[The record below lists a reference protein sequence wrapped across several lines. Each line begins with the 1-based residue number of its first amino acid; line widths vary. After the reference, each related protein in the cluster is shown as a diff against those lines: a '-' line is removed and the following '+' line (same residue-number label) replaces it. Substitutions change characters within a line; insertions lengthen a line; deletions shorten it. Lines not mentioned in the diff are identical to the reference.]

1 MRYYDG
7 DNAIV
12 RWRQCDIGYTTA
24 LCSWPFGLANTEW
37 WDGRKGLIR
46 FTSNTTMEGYTVTT
60 TYNVPPFTKWE
71 CHSTQKLST
80 NGYFSLKSTVSAVLF
95 NGGTW
100 YLYLCL
106 KLTAI
111 TDATFRYYIRNPTQT
126 ASLSYNRVSTENV
139 NSPLAYN
146 SICLEDSSPNLPLA
160 SEYGV
165 WIKKGQEVN
174 AKIACPYALLGTY
187 AFDYRN
193 DATGASSS
201 CTGKALD
208 MCTVNT
214 EMRFNYSGCDP
225 NLTALSFSASNTV
238 WCVDNVLYNNF
249 YYVTTFNGNDADAT
263 IDNVTT
269 FRFSC
274 FALSTDGSA
283 DKVFDSSCGNNT
295 DNIFLT
301 RTSASPCP
309 SCPILTAP
317 ANGAVTYKT
326 DGATT
331 NAIFTCSSQF
341 SLAGPAF
348 RTCQA
353 NFTWSDQNPTCT
365 CIAPSSFAN
374 GSVSISSDGT
384 TLSYT
389 CKAGFVLV
397 GNQTRTCT
405 GSNSWSG
412 APPACTACVT
422 IAATPG
428 LLTNLTSTGLT
439 TVAYFTCTVGYTL
452 TGSASSTCQTS
463 GSWNTVAATCVAC
476 QTLTISGSMTQ
487 SMTTNGY
494 VSVVTFSC
502 KSGYTLSG
510 DVSRTCGTAGT
521 WNGTQSTCDC
531 IDSSPPINGTITRNG
546 TFAYFRCNAGFVM
559 TGSAISE
566 CLSNGTGWSSPTPT
580 CNACSVLSNVSGGS
594 YTLSSNGTTTT
605 ATYTCST
612 GYTISGVTSLI
623 CQTSAV
629 WSSSTP
635 TCVKCSNLTSI
646 ASGNITYNSNGL
658 VTSAQYACAGG
669 YYLKGNGTTVCKT
682 DGTWSSGAPE
692 CLCNNVTAPANGGIF
707 SQDGKAV
714 TYSCNLN
721 YSISSPALGYRS
733 CNPDGSGWTGSDPT
747 CVLCAPL
754 SPVTNATYTLSTS
767 SNLITQ
773 ATFSCNVGWSMF
785 GNENTKCQ
793 GDGSWSPASSSL
805 DYPSC
810 VACPLVVTPSSG
822 HVTLSSAGGKAT
834 VATYTCATGYTLI
847 GVNASTC
854 IANTK
859 TSTYWNYP
867 SGGTCKCST
876 PTKPANGNVTA
887 DGAEVT
893 FTCDSGYSMNGS
905 SSGVCGSNGTGW
917 SIATPACIQCP
928 ALQSVSSGSV
938 SYTTDGV
945 KTSAIF
951 SCSTGSTLNGP
962 VNIMCNAGVWQQAA
976 PNCVSCPPLP
986 TVSIT
991 TGNVTLKSNGT
1002 TTTAHYNCPPNYKL
1016 NGQSTL
1022 TCGSNG
1028 LWDIVASDCVC
1039 DTPSGVVGGQF
1050 VVADDGLSVN
1060 YSCQAG
1066 YSMVGTANVVCD
1078 ANGTGWKTTFPNCTN
1093 CVNLPS
1099 PANGS
1104 ISFASNGTHT
1114 SAQYLCGV
1122 GFTLSGGDTPT
1133 CKPDGTWTTST
1144 QPVCKKCAALPEVSV
1159 STGHVTLATNG
1170 SVTIATYT
1178 CPTGY
1183 KVKGSSVLT
1192 CGSDGTWNQPSG
1204 SDCVCDDPSLP
1215 VGGNYTISDDGLSVT
1230 FRCSAGYTMVGTQTV
1245 NCARNGTGYL
1255 STPPTCTKCENL
1267 PPPTSGNV
1275 RVVTDGTQTSAVY
1288 SCDVGATLV
1297 GEATPTCL
1305 GNGTWTNT
1313 KPSCVSCPGLKNISV
1328 SNGSVTL
1335 GTDGKTTT
1343 ATYVCPYNYVVNGD
1357 AALTCQPDGTWSAR
1371 ESECVSC
1378 AILPPVSIS
1387 TGNVTLLSNGTSTI
1401 ATYYCPRNY
1410 VVKGK
1415 TALTCGP
1422 DGKWD
1427 SVEPSD
1433 CVCETP
1439 SDIFGGNFSLADN
1452 GLSVIFA
1459 CGTGYSMIGSPVVEC
1474 DTQGNGWTKTFP
1486 NCKKCVDLANPS
1498 NGSIML
1504 STNGTMTTAQYLC
1517 GVGSTLS
1524 GGETPSCQ
1532 LDGTWLTTTQPV
1544 CEKCVDLARVSV
1556 TTGNFTLST
1565 NGSVTIA
1572 TYNCPSGYKVK
1583 GSSVLTC
1590 GAGGTW
1596 DQPTGSDCV
1605 CEDPP
1610 RPVGRN
1616 YTISDDGLSV
1626 TFACSVGYSMV
1637 GRPTVTCS
1645 TTGAGYLTSYPNCTK
1660 CEDLAPPTT
1669 GNVHIITDGTQTSA
1683 VYTCDVG
1690 ATLVGEATPS
1700 CLGNG
1705 TWTNARPTCESC
1717 SAVPVGANR
1726 TYSKTTNGTHTT
1738 INFTCDLGTTM
1749 LGSPV
1754 STCLSATKWSSS
1766 NPQCVSC
1773 ESVTNGNGAVV
1784 LSTDGLKT
1792 TAKISCTI
1800 GYHLDTGGTD
1810 TVVECGTDGQWKSL
1824 SKCICDDPP
1833 SINNGA
1839 VSANGLVAT
1848 YSCKVQFALKGIRN
1862 RACGSNGQGWVGFEP
1877 TCNACNALMAHVN
1890 GDTKF
1895 STNGTVTIASFTC
1908 NIGSTLSGNS
1918 TAICI
1923 EDGIWSIGVPTC
1935 VTCPPLTNSTNGQ
1948 YKMSTDGTVTSV
1960 TLVCNEGYQ
1969 ASGAA
1974 SMMCM
1979 PDGKWNWQLDQ
1990 ISKC

>member
-1 MRYYDG
+1 
-7 DNAIV
+7 
-12 RWRQCDIGYTTA
+12 
-24 LCSWPFGLANTEW
+24 
-37 WDGRKGLIR
+37 
-46 FTSNTTMEGYTVTT
+46 MEGYTVTT

-301 RTSASPCP
+301 RTSAS
-309 SCPILTAP
+309 CPILTAP

-412 APPACTACVT
+412 APPAC
-422 IAATPG
+422 
-428 LLTNLTSTGLT
+428 N
-439 TVAYFTCTVGYTL
+439 
-452 TGSASSTCQTS
+452 
-463 GSWNTVAATCVAC
+463 
-476 QTLTISGSMTQ
+476 
-487 SMTTNGY
+487 
-494 VSVVTFSC
+494 
-502 KSGYTLSG
+502 
-510 DVSRTCGTAGT
+510 
-521 WNGTQSTCDC
+521 C

-635 TCVKCSNLTSI
+635 TCV
-646 ASGNITYNSNGL
+646 
-658 VTSAQYACAGG
+658 
-669 YYLKGNGTTVCKT
+669 
-682 DGTWSSGAPE
+682 
-692 CLCNNVTAPANGGIF
+692 CNNVTAPANGGIF

-810 VACPLVVTPSSG
+810 E
-822 HVTLSSAGGKAT
+822 
-834 VATYTCATGYTLI
+834 
-847 GVNASTC
+847 
-854 IANTK
+854 
-859 TSTYWNYP
+859 
-867 SGGTCKCST
+867 CST

-917 SIATPACIQCP
+917 SIATPAC
-928 ALQSVSSGSV
+928 S
-938 SYTTDGV
+938 
-945 KTSAIF
+945 
-951 SCSTGSTLNGP
+951 
-962 VNIMCNAGVWQQAA
+962 
-976 PNCVSCPPLP
+976 
-986 TVSIT
+986 
-991 TGNVTLKSNGT
+991 
-1002 TTTAHYNCPPNYKL
+1002 
-1016 NGQSTL
+1016 
-1022 TCGSNG
+1022 
-1028 LWDIVASDCVC
+1028 
-1039 DTPSGVVGGQF
+1039 
-1050 VVADDGLSVN
+1050 
-1060 YSCQAG
+1060 
-1066 YSMVGTANVVCD
+1066 
-1078 ANGTGWKTTFPNCTN
+1078 
-1093 CVNLPS
+1093 
-1099 PANGS
+1099 
-1104 ISFASNGTHT
+1104 
-1114 SAQYLCGV
+1114 
-1122 GFTLSGGDTPT
+1122 
-1133 CKPDGTWTTST
+1133 KP
-1144 QPVCKKCAALPEVSV
+1144 
-1159 STGHVTLATNG
+1159 
-1170 SVTIATYT
+1170 
-1178 CPTGY
+1178 
-1183 KVKGSSVLT
+1183 
-1192 CGSDGTWNQPSG
+1192 
-1204 SDCVCDDPSLP
+1204 
-1215 VGGNYTISDDGLSVT
+1215 
-1230 FRCSAGYTMVGTQTV
+1230 
-1245 NCARNGTGYL
+1245 
-1255 STPPTCTKCENL
+1255 
-1267 PPPTSGNV
+1267 
-1275 RVVTDGTQTSAVY
+1275 
-1288 SCDVGATLV
+1288 
-1297 GEATPTCL
+1297 
-1305 GNGTWTNT
+1305 
-1313 KPSCVSCPGLKNISV
+1313 
-1328 SNGSVTL
+1328 
-1335 GTDGKTTT
+1335 
-1343 ATYVCPYNYVVNGD
+1343 
-1357 AALTCQPDGTWSAR
+1357 
-1371 ESECVSC
+1371 
-1378 AILPPVSIS
+1378 
-1387 TGNVTLLSNGTSTI
+1387 
-1401 ATYYCPRNY
+1401 
-1410 VVKGK
+1410 
-1415 TALTCGP
+1415 
-1422 DGKWD
+1422 
-1427 SVEPSD
+1427 
-1433 CVCETP
+1433 
-1439 SDIFGGNFSLADN
+1439 
-1452 GLSVIFA
+1452 
-1459 CGTGYSMIGSPVVEC
+1459 
-1474 DTQGNGWTKTFP
+1474 
-1486 NCKKCVDLANPS
+1486 
-1498 NGSIML
+1498 
-1504 STNGTMTTAQYLC
+1504 
-1517 GVGSTLS
+1517 
-1524 GGETPSCQ
+1524 
-1532 LDGTWLTTTQPV
+1532 
-1544 CEKCVDLARVSV
+1544 
-1556 TTGNFTLST
+1556 
-1565 NGSVTIA
+1565 
-1572 TYNCPSGYKVK
+1572 
-1583 GSSVLTC
+1583 
-1590 GAGGTW
+1590 
-1596 DQPTGSDCV
+1596 
-1605 CEDPP
+1605 
-1610 RPVGRN
+1610 
-1616 YTISDDGLSV
+1616 
-1626 TFACSVGYSMV
+1626 
-1637 GRPTVTCS
+1637 
-1645 TTGAGYLTSYPNCTK
+1645 
-1660 CEDLAPPTT
+1660 
-1669 GNVHIITDGTQTSA
+1669 
-1683 VYTCDVG
+1683 
-1690 ATLVGEATPS
+1690 
-1700 CLGNG
+1700 
-1705 TWTNARPTCESC
+1705 
-1717 SAVPVGANR
+1717 
-1726 TYSKTTNGTHTT
+1726 
-1738 INFTCDLGTTM
+1738 
-1749 LGSPV
+1749 
-1754 STCLSATKWSSS
+1754 
-1766 NPQCVSC
+1766 
-1773 ESVTNGNGAVV
+1773 
-1784 LSTDGLKT
+1784 
-1792 TAKISCTI
+1792 
-1800 GYHLDTGGTD
+1800 
-1810 TVVECGTDGQWKSL
+1810 
-1824 SKCICDDPP
+1824 
-1833 SINNGA
+1833 
-1839 VSANGLVAT
+1839 
-1848 YSCKVQFALKGIRN
+1848 
-1862 RACGSNGQGWVGFEP
+1862 
-1877 TCNACNALMAHVN
+1877 
-1890 GDTKF
+1890 
-1895 STNGTVTIASFTC
+1895 
-1908 NIGSTLSGNS
+1908 
-1918 TAICI
+1918 
-1923 EDGIWSIGVPTC
+1923 
-1935 VTCPPLTNSTNGQ
+1935 
-1948 YKMSTDGTVTSV
+1948 
-1960 TLVCNEGYQ
+1960 
-1969 ASGAA
+1969 
-1974 SMMCM
+1974 
-1979 PDGKWNWQLDQ
+1979 
-1990 ISKC
+1990 